1 MRALDIRRDA
11 DISILD
17 TRCSIL
23 DAEQNGVRYGK
34 VSGVRKTCRAQGIRR
49 RAQGLK
55 YRIH

>member
-34 VSGVRKTCRAQGIRR
+34 VSGVRKNVQGARYKAQGS
-49 RAQGLK
+49 
-55 YRIH
+55 RIKI